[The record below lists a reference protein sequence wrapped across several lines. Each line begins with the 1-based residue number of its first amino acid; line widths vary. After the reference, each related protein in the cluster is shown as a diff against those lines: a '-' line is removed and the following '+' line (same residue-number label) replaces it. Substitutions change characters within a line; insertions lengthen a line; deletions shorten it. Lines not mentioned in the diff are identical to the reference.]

1 MEKQDFHV
9 SDEIQKVR
17 FSICKKCPD
26 LMEDLR
32 CKHCGCPMETK
43 TTLDWFG
50 CPIGKW
56 TAEKELT

>member
-1 MEKQDFHV
+1 
-9 SDEIQKVR
+9 
-17 FSICKKCPD
+17 
-26 LMEDLR
+26 MEDLR

-56 TAEKELT
+56 AAEKELA